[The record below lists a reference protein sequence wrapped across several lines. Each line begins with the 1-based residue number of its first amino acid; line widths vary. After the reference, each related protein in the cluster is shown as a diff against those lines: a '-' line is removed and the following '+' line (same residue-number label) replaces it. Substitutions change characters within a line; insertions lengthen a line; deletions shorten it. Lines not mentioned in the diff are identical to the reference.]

1 MSESRRIKRM
11 ARHHK
16 RKKTTAS
23 LNMVSLMD
31 IFTILVFF
39 LLVTSSESEALP
51 TPKAI
56 KLPESTAEK
65 MPKQTIVVMVNNK
78 DIRVNGELV
87 ISVKQALRNRSTTIR
102 PLSTMLAKYIKR
114 EKARNKNKKNKDKKR
129 RPVTIMGDQ
138 KIPYKLLKKIMLTCA
153 QSDFNNI
160 SLAVVKK
167 SAVADKKQGAK

>member
-1 MSESRRIKRM
+1 MSESRRIQRM

-16 RKKTTAS
+16 RKKTNAS

-51 TPKAI
+51 TPKSI

-87 ISVKQALRNRSTTIR
+87 ISVKQALRNRSTTIQ
-102 PLSTMLAKYIKR
+102 PLSIMLAKYIKR
-114 EKARNKNKKNKDKKR
+114 EKLKKRLNEKKKR

-138 KIPYKLLKKIMLTCA
+138 AIPYKLLKKIMLTCA

-167 SAVADKKQGAK
+167 PTSATTKQGAK

>member
-1 MSESRRIKRM
+1 MSESRRIRRM
-11 ARHHK
+11 ERHHK
-16 RKKTTAS
+16 RKSTSAS

-56 KLPESTAEK
+56 KLPESSAEK
-65 MPKQTIVVMVNNK
+65 IPKRSIVVMVNNT
-78 DIRVNGELV
+78 DIRVNGEFV
-87 ISVKQALRNRSTTIR
+87 INVNTALNNNATMIT
-102 PLSTMLAKYIKR
+102 PLSTMLKKYI
-114 EKARNKNKKNKDKKR
+114 NKERSTQATTDKKKQ

-153 QSDFNNI
+153 QNDFTNI

-167 SAVADKKQGAK
+167 SPAALNSNSGGK

>member
-1 MSESRRIKRM
+1 MSESRRIRRM

-16 RKKTTAS
+16 RKKITAS

-87 ISVKQALRNRSTTIR
+87 VSVKQALRDRSTTIR
-102 PLSTMLAKYIKR
+102 PLSVMLKKYIKR
-114 EKARNKNKKNKDKKR
+114 EKSKKKWHYKKKR

-167 SAVADKKQGAK
+167 SATANKSQGGK

>member
-102 PLSTMLAKYIKR
+102 PLSVMLAKYQKK
-114 EKARNKNKKNKDKKR
+114 ENARKKNTGKKKR
-129 RPVTIMGDQ
+129 RPVTIMGDR

-160 SLAVVKK
+160 ALAVVKK
-167 SAVADKKQGAK
+167 SITANSKQGAK